1 MRKDTREI
9 QAQRVIHAPGH
20 KLYLAYTLARGWACR
35 FVLLA
40 DGRRQILSFLLPGDT
55 VGFGALWTKNYTPN
69 YGIAT
74 LTSVS
79 LCGFAHDPLRAL
91 INESPDQRRHFARFI
106 TGLCREAEGR
116 LTDIG
121 QRSAESRIASLV
133 LDLHGRLSARG
144 LVHKHTFPLPLR
156 QQDFADALGLT
167 IAHVNR
173 TLRRLR
179 EAKLL
184 ELDAG
189 LARAPDLDA
198 LKRCAGG

>member
-1 MRKDTREI
+1 
-9 QAQRVIHAPGH
+9 
-20 KLYLAYTLARGWACR
+20 
-35 FVLLA
+35 
-40 DGRRQILSFLLPGDT
+40 
-55 VGFGALWTKNYTPN
+55 
-69 YGIAT
+69 
-74 LTSVS
+74 
-79 LCGFAHDPLRAL
+79 CGFAYDPLRAL

-133 LDLHGRLSARG
+133 LELHGRLSARG
-144 LVHKHTFPLPLR
+144 LLGKHTSPLPLR